1 MIHTVKGLIQDEK
14 IGKTMAHEHLL
25 WDQSCYICGEPKE
38 PSLKK
43 LMHEDVNME
52 NLCALYYNAH
62 YNIDNIKQFDI
73 GIAVEEVK
81 HFKNAGGSTVVDV
94 TSIGI
99 GRNPKA
105 LLEISEATG
114 LNVVM
119 GSGYYL
125 SSSHPHELFF
135 MGKDDIA
142 KLIMNEFLN
151 GVDDADV
158 KPGVIGEIG
167 ISDNKNEQ
175 ELKILRASAI
185 AQKETGAPI
194 FIHPPYG
201 TYALDFID
209 IVKEE
214 GGDASKVV
222 ICHCDPMLENA
233 EYLDAIA
240 KTGAYIEFDQF
251 GLEFPLNL
259 GSKTLWLP
267 RDIDRIRAVKRHID
281 MGNANN
287 ILISQDICFKTSLIK
302 YGGWGYGHILRDL
315 LGYMKEEGISDE
327 SLNMIL
333 TENPKR
339 VLSF

>member
-1 MIHTVKGLIQDEK
+1 
-14 IGKTMAHEHLL
+14 
-25 WDQSCYICGEPKE
+25 
-38 PSLKK
+38 
-43 LMHEDVNME
+43 
-52 NLCALYYNAH
+52 
-62 YNIDNIKQFDI
+62 
-73 GIAVEEVK
+73 
-81 HFKNAGGSTVVDV
+81 
-94 TSIGI
+94 
-99 GRNPKA
+99 
-105 LLEISEATG
+105 
-114 LNVVM
+114 
-119 GSGYYL
+119 
-125 SSSHPHELFF
+125 
-135 MGKDDIA
+135 
-142 KLIMNEFLN
+142 
-151 GVDDADV
+151 
-158 KPGVIGEIG
+158 
-167 ISDNKNEQ
+167 
-175 ELKILRASAI
+175 
-185 AQKETGAPI
+185 
-194 FIHPPYG
+194 
-201 TYALDFID
+201 
-209 IVKEE
+209 
-214 GGDASKVV
+214 
-222 ICHCDPMLENA
+222 MLENA